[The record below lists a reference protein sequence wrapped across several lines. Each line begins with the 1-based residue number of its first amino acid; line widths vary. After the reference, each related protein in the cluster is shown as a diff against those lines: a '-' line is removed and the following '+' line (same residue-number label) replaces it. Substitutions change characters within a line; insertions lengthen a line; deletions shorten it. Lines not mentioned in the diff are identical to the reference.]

1 MHKEEEEQRSVHK
14 VCAKIICNLYIK
26 GAKPG
31 ISYAKFM

>member
-14 VCAKIICNLYIK
+14 VYAKFICNLYIK
-26 GAKPG
+26 GGKSG